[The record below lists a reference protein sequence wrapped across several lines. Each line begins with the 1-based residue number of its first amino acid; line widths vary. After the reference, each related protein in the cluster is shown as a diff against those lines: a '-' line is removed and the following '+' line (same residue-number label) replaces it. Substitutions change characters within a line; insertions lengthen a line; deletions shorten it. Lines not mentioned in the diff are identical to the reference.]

1 MTQNEEKKKT
11 IKTDPEM
18 MQIIEF
24 TDIVI
29 TIIFHMHEKAEE
41 T

>member
-1 MTQNEEKKKT
+1 MTQNEEKKQT

-18 MQIIEF
+18 MLILAFI
-24 TDIVI
+24 DVVII
-29 TIIFHMHEKAEE
+29 TIFPVHEKAEE